1 MDNHSEEQTVRYQK
15 NIPVRKETDVFV
27 AGGGPAGVA
36 AAVAAARAGRRVFL
50 VEQFPALGGAAVN
63 MLVPGFMT
71 FGDGVHF
78 LADGI
83 GREIRDRIRAAAPE
97 RFAKYCPD
105 SIPAEILKNICD
117 DLLQEA
123 GAEFVFYT
131 SVVDAAVSDGAIE
144 YVVCAGKSGLFAVKA
159 SVYIDCTGDGELSF
173 FAGAESEYGD
183 ETGRVMAATLCGVW
197 SGMEDSAVSGPDRSR
212 LEEAFRD
219 GVFQNEDR
227 HLPGMW
233 RLLAQS
239 APGVPDGVAGSNAG
253 HVYDVDPRDSESLT
267 RGIVRGRRQLQ
278 EYRTYYRRYVS
289 GYENAELI
297 ASAPYL
303 GIREGR
309 RVVCDYRLTLEDFL
323 HRSVFPDEIGRYC
336 YNIDIHSP
344 TNDATGYEKF
354 ITEHTGYRLNAG
366 ESYGIPYRSLAV
378 KGLKNLLVAGK
389 CVCTD
394 RYMQSSLRVM
404 PGCYITGQA
413 AGTAAAVL
421 CGQQETDVHRAD
433 VREIQKRLL
442 QLGAYLPNARRE
454 DT

>member
-1 MDNHSEEQTVRYQK
+1 MGLHSDHQTVNYNRQ
-15 NIPVRKETDVFV
+15 IPVRKEPDVFI

-50 VEQFPALGGAAVN
+50 VEPFPALGGAAVN

-71 FGDGVHF
+71 FGDGEHF
-78 LADGI
+78 LADGV
-83 GREIRDRIRAAAPE
+83 GREVRDRIRAAAPE

-105 SIPAEILKNICD
+105 SIPAEILKNVYD
-117 DLLQEA
+117 EMLQEA

-131 SVVDAAVSDGAIE
+131 GVIDAVVKDGAIDC
-144 YVVCAGKSGLFAVKA
+144 VICAAKSDIYAVKA

-183 ETGRVMAATLCGVW
+183 EEGRVMAATLCGVW
-197 SGMEDSAVSGPDRSR
+197 SGVEEGAIRGGDKRR

-233 RLLAQS
+233 RLMAQS
-239 APGVPDGVAGSNAG
+239 CPGVPDGVTGSNAG
-253 HVYDVDPRDSESLT
+253 HVYDVDPRDSASLT
-267 RGIVRGRRQLQ
+267 RGVLRGRRQLQ
-278 EYRTYYRRYVS
+278 EYRTYYRGYVS

-309 RVVCDYRLTLEDFL
+309 RVTCDCRLTLDDFL
-323 HRSVFPDEIGRYC
+323 RRAVFPDEIGRYC

-344 TNDATGYEKF
+344 TNDAAGYEKF
-354 ITEHTGYRLNAG
+354 ITEHTGYRLPAG
-366 ESYGIPYRSLAV
+366 ESYGIPYRCLAV
-378 KGLKNLLVAGK
+378 KGLKNLLTAGK
-389 CVCTD
+389 CICTD
-394 RYMQSSLRVM
+394 RYMQSSVRVM

-421 CGQQETDVHRAD
+421 CADAEPDVHHAD
-433 VREIQKRLL
+433 VPAIQSELL
-442 QLGAYLPNARRE
+442 ALGAYLPNAFAKE
-454 DT
+454 T